1 MTLIRKRV
9 SCEDWEP
16 IGVDSLEENAMD
28 VVQSTDNRSVIAGP
42 GSGKTE
48 LLAQRA
54 AYLLQTGVA
63 NAPRR
68 ILAIS
73 FKRDAA
79 YNLAARVRSRCH
91 PDQANRFDS
100 LTFDAFAKGLVDRFG
115 QALPD
120 HYRPTLDYEIA
131 EANDRTYREFLQP
144 LTPPAAV
151 GTRADIMAISVKAFE
166 RTWLFGSP
174 LTENGPQNPSPG
186 QWVAEEFWRNWLRD
200 GAKSYVTFPMI
211 GRLAGLLIRTNPMV
225 REALRLT
232 YSHLFMDEFQDTTQV
247 QYDLAK
253 EIFLGSD
260 IVVTAVGDNKQQI
273 MRWAMAM
280 NDAFAVYEK
289 DFKAKRT
296 PLLNNYRS
304 SPDLVRI
311 QSVLAKALDTKATTP
326 ISKTKGAISG
336 DSCAVWDFST
346 PDAEAES
353 LAKFIVNEMAGQ
365 KLKPRDFA
373 VLVRQKPWVYMGVLE
388 PHFAKQGLHLRNEAL
403 KVGAVALQELLA
415 EDLSDQFL
423 SLLRLFTSSR
433 AGRHWTSCLDMVC
446 WLRGLAADDDAGRD
460 RAVKELNE
468 VARKFKEAYPAPVK
482 DEAGARII
490 VGSLISFLNKP
501 NILAVCPAYR
511 QGDWFDK
518 VAASAA
524 THLAA
529 SCKSAKDWQEA
540 LDTYEGV
547 HSVPLMTIHKSK
559 GLEYH
564 TIIFVGLDDGAWW
577 SFANDEYE
585 ATAGFF
591 VAFTR
596 AKQRVIFSYC
606 PTRGARKQ
614 IAALYKLLTDA
625 GVKTAKIA

>member
-1 MTLIRKRV
+1 VTLIRKRV
-9 SCEDWEP
+9 SSEEWKP
-16 IGVDSLEENAMD
+16 IGVDSLEDNAMD
-28 VVQSTDNRSVIAGP
+28 VVRSTDNRSVIAGP

-54 AYLLQTGVA
+54 AYLLQTGIA
-63 NAPRR
+63 KSPRR

-100 LTFDAFAKGLVDRFG
+100 QTFDACAKGLIDRFG
-115 QALPD
+115 QALPG
-120 HYRPTLDYEIA
+120 HYRPTPDYEIA
-131 EANDRTYREFLQP
+131 EANDRTFREFLQP

-151 GTRADIMAISVKAFE
+151 GTRADIMAISVKSFE
-166 RTWLFGSP
+166 RRWLFGSP
-174 LTENGPQNPSPG
+174 LAENGPQNPSPG
-186 QWVAEEFWRNWLRD
+186 EWAAEEFWRTWLRG
-200 GAKSYVTFPMI
+200 GAKSYLTFPMI

-253 EIFLGSD
+253 EIFLGSGT
-260 IVVTAVGDNKQQI
+260 VVTAVGDNKQQI

-280 NDAFAVYEK
+280 DDAFAAYEK

-311 QSVLAKALDTKATTP
+311 QSILAKALDAKATEP
-326 ISKTKGAISG
+326 VSKTKGTISG
-336 DSCAVWDFST
+336 DSCAVWDFTT
-346 PDAEAES
+346 PEAEADN
-353 LAKFIVNEMAGQ
+353 LATFFVKEMAEQ

-373 VLVRQKPWVYMGVLE
+373 VLVRQKPWNYMAVLE
-388 PHFAKQGLHLRNEAL
+388 PRFAKRGLHLRNEAL

-415 EDLSDQFL
+415 EDLSEQLL
-423 SLLRLFTSSR
+423 SLLRLFTSTR
-433 AGRHWTSCLDMVC
+433 AGRHWTACLDMVC
-446 WLRGLAADDDAGRD
+446 WLRGLATDDDAGRD
-460 RAVKELNE
+460 RAMKELNE
-468 VARKFKEAYPAPVK
+468 AARKFREAHPDPAK
-482 DEAGARII
+482 DEANAKAI
-490 VGSLISFLNKP
+490 VGSLIGFLKKT

-511 QGDWFDK
+511 QGDWFDN

-524 THLAA
+524 AHLAA
-529 SCKSAKDWQEA
+529 SCKSAKNWQDA

-606 PTRGARKQ
+606 PARGARKQ
-614 IAALYKLLTDA
+614 IAALYNF
-625 GVKTAKIA
+625 